1 MNLPGPVPVP
11 VVFDVNILV
20 LAVAAGESPFRSW
33 PSPPPTSENPSADCL
48 GVINDAAEFA
58 LWPSPHILTNTGRVL
73 SMVLKTPDD
82 EVDAYLQV
90 LAEMADASGGGIADP
105 PQTVGDC
112 RDWEHNR
119 ILDLA
124 AAVGAFLI
132 VSADTDLTSLSP
144 WRGRPIIEPSQFV
157 SLVDG
162 ARRARRRRH

>member
-1 MNLPGPVPVP
+1 VP

-33 PSPPPTSENPSADCL
+33 PSPPPVSGNTSADCL

-58 LWPSPHILTNTGRVL
+58 LWLSPHILVNTGRAL
-73 SMVLKTPDD
+73 ATVLKTPVE
-82 EVDAYLQV
+82 EVDEYLQV
-90 LAEMADASGGGIADP
+90 LAEMAEASGGGITDP

-112 RDWEHNR
+112 PDWEDNR

-132 VSADTDLTSLSP
+132 VSADTDLTSMSP
-144 WRGRPIIEPSQFV
+144 WRGRPIIEPSQFT

-162 ARRARRRRH
+162 ARRTRRRQR